1 MPSTPAPRT
10 IVLTGASDGIGA
22 ASARQLA
29 RQGHRLLLVG
39 RSPDKTAAVAD
50 ELGAERFVADFTRLD
65 DVARLAA
72 ELRAATDRIDV
83 LANNAGALLGRRTIT
98 VDGNEQTFQLNHL
111 APFLL
116 TQLLLPQLQAGE
128 GIVVNTA
135 SSAARLLA
143 RFDVED
149 LTGERSFSP
158 NRAYGNAKLANILHA
173 RGLLA
178 RYGDAG
184 IHPVAFD
191 PGNVR
196 TNFAAGSTSILRLVY
211 RTPIAR
217 LMLISPE
224 QGGKHLTHFVA
235 GTPGSTWQPGVFYSE
250 TAVASPSQTNP
261 MVHDDAIVDRLWER
275 SEALVAPWLARHP

>member
-1 MPSTPAPRT
+1 MTRT

-22 ASARQLA
+22 AAARQLA

-39 RSPDKTAAVAD
+39 RSPEKTAAVAD
-50 ELGAERFVADFTRLD
+50 ELGAERFVADYASLD
-65 DVARLAA
+65 EVARLAD
-72 ELRAATDRIDV
+72 ELRGAADRVDV
-83 LANNAGALLGRRTIT
+83 LANNAGGLLGPRTVT
-98 VDGNEQTFQLNHL
+98 ADGNELTLQVNHL

-116 TQLLLPQLQAGE
+116 TQLLLPQLRSGE

-143 RFDVED
+143 RFDIDD
-149 LTGERSFSP
+149 LDAKRSYSP

-178 RYGDAG
+178 RFGDTG
-184 IHPVAFD
+184 IRPVAFD

-196 TNFAAGSTSILRLVY
+196 TSFATGSTSILRLVY
-211 RTPIAR
+211 RTPLAR

-224 QGGKHLTHFVA
+224 QGGEHLRHFVD
-235 GTPGSTWQPGVFYSE
+235 GTPGTTWQPGAFYSE
-250 TAVASPSQTNP
+250 TTPASASQTNP
-261 MVHDDAIVDRLWER
+261 LVHADVLVDRLWER
-275 SEALVAPWLARHP
+275 SEARVAPWLRGAR